1 MKVLAHLSIM
11 ALVISAAATSFAD
24 GFAVSGAKKLTVTAS
39 TLAGAKK
46 KATTGSL
53 SADKKSITFSASSI
67 RLVVETGPKND
78 MMSYR
83 IQSLRNPSLIVK
95 AGATLHILFVN
106 TDDDMFHSIRF
117 TTKVAPFV
125 AKMGTKGSV
134 GSADLKPMSGKT
146 FFGQEFTVKV
156 PAKKGSYS
164 YVCTT
169 AGHAAAGMY
178 GTITVR

>member
-1 MKVLAHLSIM
+1 MKVLSQLSLLMM
-11 ALVISAAATSFAD
+11 AISAAATSSAD
-24 GFAVSGAKKLTVTAS
+24 GFTVSGAKKLTVTAS
-39 TLAGAKK
+39 TLASAKK
-46 KATTGSL
+46 KATTGSV
-53 SADKKSITFSASSI
+53 SADKKSITFSAASV

-83 IQSLRNPSLIVK
+83 IQGLRNPSLVVK
-95 AGATLHILFVN
+95 AGATLHIQFVN
-106 TDDDMFHSIRF
+106 TDDDMLHSLRF
-117 TTKVAPFV
+117 SSKVAPFD
-125 AKMGTKGSV
+125 ARIGTKGSV
-134 GSADLKPMSGKT
+134 GSADLKPLSGKS
-146 FFGQEFTVKV
+146 FFGQEFTLKA